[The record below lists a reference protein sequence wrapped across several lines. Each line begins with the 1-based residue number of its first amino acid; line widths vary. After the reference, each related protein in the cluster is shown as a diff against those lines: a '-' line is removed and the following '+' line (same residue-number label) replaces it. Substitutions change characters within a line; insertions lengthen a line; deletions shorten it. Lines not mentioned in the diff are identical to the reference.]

1 MNDQSLISEQLDL
14 TPFFIEG
21 YEDEKRKIV
30 DSITKACCEYGFF
43 QIVNHGVP
51 LDLTSQAI
59 KLSKAFF
66 ESPNEANLKCCP
78 LPNAPVPAGYNKK
91 PNPSYGFNEYLI
103 MLPHGS
109 DFNIF
114 PADPPLFQEVMEEL
128 FSQFLKIMMVVERVL
143 SECLGLPPCVLKDFN
158 NDRSWDFLIA
168 LFYLPATEKEK
179 IGASSHKDVSCF
191 TIVLQDEVAGLEV
204 QKDGEWILI
213 APQLGAL
220 VVNIGDA
227 LQLGC
232 DFCWKLAFGGEM
244 RPPIFDELNTSV
256 PHVGDL
262 VSSHMH
268 DLRILTNDKFKSPTH
283 RVLRPN
289 GRSRNSF
296 TFFYSLS
303 GDKLVQPLPQFTKEM
318 AEKPK
323 YVPFLYK
330 EYIQKRKENKSKNIT
345 RLEDEIT
352 ISHYAIPEE

>member
-1 MNDQSLISEQLDL
+1 MATPKIPTVDL
-14 TPFFIEG
+14 TPFFREG
-21 YEDEKRKIV
+21 YDDEKRKIV
-30 DSITKACCEYGFF
+30 DSITKACSDYGFF
-43 QIVNHGVP
+43 QVVNHGVP
-51 LDLTSQAI
+51 LDLTSQAL
-59 KLSKAFF
+59 KLAKTFF
-66 ESPNEANLKCCP
+66 ESPTEAKLKYCP

-91 PNPSYGFNEYLI
+91 PNPSYEFNEYLI
-103 MLPHGS
+103 MLPPGS

-114 PADPPLFQEVMEEL
+114 PDNHPLFREVMEEL
-128 FSQFLKIMMVVERVL
+128 FSQFLKIGMVVERVL
-143 SECLGLPPCVLKDFN
+143 SECLGLPPCVLKEFN

-168 LFYLPATEKEK
+168 LFYLPATEKER

-213 APQLGAL
+213 APQPGAL

-227 LQLGC
+227 LQ
-232 DFCWKLAFGGEM
+232 
-244 RPPIFDELNTSV
+244 V
-256 PHVGDL
+256 
-262 VSSHMH
+262 
-268 DLRILTNDKFKSPTH
+268 LTNDKFKSPTH

-296 TFFYSLS
+296 AFFYSLS
-303 GDKLVQPLPQFTKEM
+303 GDKLVQPLPQFTKEI

-323 YVPFLYK
+323 YRPFLYK
-330 EYIQKRKENKSKNIT
+330 EYIQKRKENKSKHVT